1 MDARERGVFSGPQ
14 RREKALAGAAKKGNM
29 PSTTPFEIIEQRP
42 LCYEIP
48 GFEPLAIDRGLLV
61 RAGIDYPI
69 SDEVD
74 RELVE
79 GSRRFREL
87 FLNRRLAPEN
97 AYAEANAPVDE
108 ELEIHNY
115 TGLCPTNVL
124 EVTPSKG
131 SCACACQYCLVTD
144 GNHIVPI
151 SVYTNYIERLRN
163 SLQRNSDRA
172 LFYYYSP
179 KTEAFSEPHL
189 WNGLAHQILRTF
201 IDHYEKH
208 PESQCRIFIASKA
221 GLKHLLVRHRG
232 ETVLGLLASLRG
244 RVQYNGSIG
253 IMPDYLRN
261 ILEPNVATFEERL
274 EVLQVCQA
282 LGIAAE
288 SVLAQPL
295 ILVYL
300 TPESIEHYIESLA
313 RAGVKNIKPEFLTT
327 EVKNLALIAQLIH
340 HYDPQLLRDFFYP
353 YLKESNRG
361 HIKQRSRLAPE
372 RAACVQRLELIRAFA
387 EKYGLTISICN
398 WVKSEL
404 SKAAA
409 WVGKIDA
416 LSSVAGYR
424 CLGYQTRMFQS
435 T

>member
-1 MDARERGVFSGPQ
+1 MQA
-14 RREKALAGAAKKGNM
+14 
-29 PSTTPFEIIEQRP
+29 TTPFPIIEERP

-48 GFEPLAIDRGLLV
+48 GFKPLDIDRDVLV

-74 RELVE
+74 RELAE

-97 AYAEANAPVDE
+97 AYQEASAPAEE

-115 TGLCPTNVL
+115 TGMCPTNVL

-144 GNHIVPI
+144 GSHIAPI
-151 SVYTNYIERLRN
+151 LVYTNYIERLKKSLETN
-163 SLQRNSDRA
+163 SGRS

-201 IDHYEKH
+201 ILHYEKN
-208 PESQCRIFIASKA
+208 PDSKCRMFIASKA

-232 ETVLGLLASLRG
+232 DTVLRLLASLRG
-244 RVQYNGSIG
+244 KVQYNGSIG
-253 IMPDYLRN
+253 IMPEYLRN
-261 ILEPNVATFEERL
+261 ALEPNVATFEERL

-295 ILVYL
+295 IMVYL
-300 TPESIEHYIESLA
+300 TPESIEDYVASLA

-327 EVKNLALIAQLIH
+327 EVKNLTLIAQLIH

-353 YLKESNRG
+353 YLKESNRD
-361 HIKQRSRLAPE
+361 HIKQRSRLAPD
-372 RAACVQRLELIRAFA
+372 RAVCVQHLELIRRAA
-387 EKYGLTISICN
+387 EEHGMTISICS
-398 WVKSEL
+398 WVKSQL
-404 SKAAA
+404 SKEAV

-416 LSSVAGYR
+416 LSSAAGYR
-424 CLGYQTRMFQS
+424 CLGYQTRMFAE
-435 T
+435 

>member
-1 MDARERGVFSGPQ
+1 
-14 RREKALAGAAKKGNM
+14 M
-29 PSTTPFEIIEQRP
+29 PSTTPFEIIEERP

-48 GFEPLAIDRGLLV
+48 GFRPLEIDRDLLV

-87 FLNRRLAPEN
+87 FSNRRLAPEK
-97 AYAEANAPVDE
+97 AYVETAAPVE
-108 ELEIHNY
+108 QELEIHNY
-115 TGLCPTNVL
+115 TGMCPTNVL

-144 GNHIVPI
+144 GSHIAPI
-151 SVYTNYIERLRN
+151 SVYTNYVERLRN
-163 SLQRNSDRA
+163 SLQRNSDQP

-201 IDHYEKH
+201 IQHYDKN
-208 PESQCRIFIASKA
+208 PGSKCRLFIASKA
-221 GLKHLLVRHRG
+221 GIKHLLVRNGG
-232 ETVLGLLASLRG
+232 ETVLGLLARLRG
-244 RVQYNGSIG
+244 KVQYNGSIG
-253 IMPDYLRN
+253 IMPTYLRN

-300 TPESIEHYIESLA
+300 TPDSIEQYVASLA
-313 RAGVKNIKPEFLTT
+313 HAGVKNIKPEFLTT

-340 HYDPQLLRDFFYP
+340 HYDPRLMRDFFYP
-353 YLKESNRG
+353 YLTETNRD

-372 RAACVQRLELIRAFA
+372 RAVCVEKLELIRTFA

-409 WVGKIDA
+409 WVGQIDA
-416 LSSVAGYR
+416 LSKAAGYR
-424 CLGYQTRMFQS
+424 CLGYQTRMFAEQPAVSRSS

>member
-1 MDARERGVFSGPQ
+1 MQ
-14 RREKALAGAAKKGNM
+14 
-29 PSTTPFEIIEQRP
+29 STTPFEIIKERP

-48 GFEPLAIDRGLLV
+48 GFQPVDIDREVLV

-79 GSRRFREL
+79 GCRRFREL
-87 FLNRRLAPEN
+87 FANRRLAPEN
-97 AYAEANAPVDE
+97 AYLEATAPSEE

-144 GNHIVPI
+144 GNHIAPI
-151 SVYTNYIERLRN
+151 SVYTNYVERLRR
-163 SLQRNSDRA
+163 SLERNSNRS

-201 IDHYEKH
+201 ISHYEKN
-208 PESQCRIFIASKA
+208 PESKCRMFIASKA

-232 ETVLGLLASLRG
+232 DTVLRLLASLRG
-244 RVQYNGSIG
+244 KVQYNGSIG
-253 IMPDYLRN
+253 IMPKYLRN
-261 ILEPNVATFEERL
+261 ALEPNVATFEERL
-274 EVLQVCQA
+274 EVLQVCQS

-300 TPESIEHYIESLA
+300 TPESIEHYVSSLA

-340 HYDPQLLRDFFYP
+340 HFDPHLLRDFFYP
-353 YLKESNRG
+353 YLKESNRD
-361 HIKQRSRLAPE
+361 HIKQRSRLAPD
-372 RAACVQRLELIRAFA
+372 RAVCVQQLELIRRLA
-387 EKYGLTISICN
+387 EQHGMTISICN
-398 WVKSEL
+398 WVKSQL
-404 SKAAA
+404 SKEAA
-409 WVGKIDA
+409 WVGKIDK
-416 LSSVAGYR
+416 LSSAAGYR
-424 CLGYQTRMFQS
+424 CLGYQTRLFAE
-435 T
+435 